1 MSQIGFDVKI
11 TEIFSRYKRRK
22 MFGKARSSIPVPG
35 IKSGIPM
42 KRNAQPTS
50 TGRSTQAGTSSGIP
64 VGPVASKVRKQT
76 IILHVTTKLAFVI
89 QLLN

>member
-1 MSQIGFDVKI
+1 
-11 TEIFSRYKRRK
+11 

-64 VGPVASKVRKQT
+64 VASKVRKQT
-76 IILHVTTKLAFVI
+76 ITCNYQACLCDTAP
-89 QLLN
+89 